1 MNNKTLLNKI
11 FLKTSLKKDVAIKLY
26 NSLFDEIK
34 NSLSKKENVSID
46 DIGEFIFEHRESK
59 VIIDY
64 KKKSKVL
71 LPPKDK
77 ITFKSSE
84 SLINYLKD

>member
-34 NSLSKKENVSID
+34 SSLAKKENVSID
-46 DIGEFIFEHRESK
+46 DIGEFYSEHRESK

-64 KKKSKVL
+64 KQKSKVL

-77 ITFKSSE
+77 ISFKSSE